1 MSRRWR
7 VAVIGGGIGGTHV
20 EAYLANAEDYEV
32 VLVCDIDAE
41 RARTVAAT
49 APGTTVE
56 TSFAAVL
63 ARADI
68 DLVDIC
74 LPPSLHLEAIEA
86 ALAAGKHVLCEK
98 PLVASLNEVD
108 RVKLAAERAGRAV
121 VPIYQYRFGNGLARL
136 RALMAAGL
144 AGRPLVASIET
155 HWNRL
160 PAYYDVTWR
169 GRKRTELGGAILG
182 HAIHAHD
189 LVTHVLGPVRRVLA
203 KVAIRVNAIETE
215 DCAAIVLEMACG
227 ALVTSS
233 VTLGAA
239 DEITR
244 LRFCFSDLT
253 AENTGLPPYRPSE
266 GEWRFLP
273 RRERTQDEIDAEL
286 SAFEPRQE
294 SFAGL
299 FEALHAALA
308 GDAPWPLTIED
319 AYRSLEV
326 ASAIYYA
333 SATNEAVDLPL
344 PAAHPVRAGWF
355 AWLP

>member
-1 MSRRWR
+1 MTRRWR
-7 VAVIGGGIGGTHV
+7 VAVIGGGIGRTHV
-20 EAYLANAEDYEV
+20 EAYLANAQDYEV

-41 RARTVAAT
+41 RARDVAA
-49 APGTTVE
+49 AAGAAAE
-56 TSFAAVL
+56 TSLAAVL
-63 ARADI
+63 ARTDI

-86 ALAAGKHVLCEK
+86 ALKVGKHVLCEK
-98 PLVASLNEVD
+98 PLVASLEEVD
-108 RVKLAAERAGRAV
+108 RVKLMAERAGRAV

-136 RALMAAGL
+136 RQVIAAGL
-144 AGRPLVASIET
+144 AGRPLVASVET

-160 PAYYDVTWR
+160 PAYYDVAWR

-203 KVAIRVNAIETE
+203 KVATRVNAVETE

-239 DEITR
+239 EEITR
-244 LRFCFSDLT
+244 LRFCFAGLT
-253 AENTGLPPYRPSE
+253 AENAGVSPYRPSE
-266 GEWRFLP
+266 GDWRFIA
-273 RRERTQDEIDAEL
+273 RGERSQGEIEAEL
-286 SAFEPRQE
+286 SAFTPRQE

-299 FEALHAALA
+299 FAALHPALA
-308 GDAPWPLTIED
+308 GRAPWPLTLED
-319 AYRSLEV
+319 AYRSLEL

-333 SATNEAVDLPL
+333 SATNQAVDLPL
-344 PAAHPVRAGWF
+344 PPAHPLRAGWL
-355 AWLP
+355 AWMP